1 MTEITHADRIHSQ
14 ENTVFTRGVEIV
26 VVVPF
31 KVWASVSSLQKKSM
45 LELKCKAMPCQRTR
59 KLAKQISKIYLE
71 RHTVH

>member
-14 ENTVFTRGVEIV
+14 ENTVFTRGIEIV

-31 KVWASVSSLQKKSM
+31 EVWTSVSSLQKKSM

-59 KLAKQISKIYLE
+59 KLVKQISKIYLE